1 MKILLKVRWL
11 LLVFLLAAFASCVTS
26 TNTSSTNLPDQKK
39 TELGLY
45 LTATEAYDLLQKDSQ
60 NILFVDVRTREEVIS
75 GRPQLADDAYN
86 NIPYFLKQETPDKK
100 PKLIVNHNFIPDLEA
115 LLAEKGL
122 DKQSTVI
129 LICRQGNR
137 SAKATNALAKE
148 GYKKVY
154 HVTDGANGWKNSDLP
169 WTEPSEEQIQL

>member
-11 LLVFLLAAFASCVTS
+11 LLVFLLAFVGCVTS

-45 LTATEAYDLLQKDSQ
+45 LTATEAYDLLQKEGK
-60 NILFVDVRTREEVIS
+60 NILFVDVRTPQEVILGS
-75 GRPQLADDAYN
+75 PKLADAY
-86 NIPYFLKQETPDKK
+86 IPYLLKKETPDQK
-100 PKLIVNHNFIPDLEA
+100 PQWMVNQNFIPDIETR
-115 LLAEKGL
+115 LAEKGL
-122 DKQSTVI
+122 DKQSTLI

-148 GYKKVY
+148 GYNKVY
-154 HVTDGANGWKNSDLP
+154 HVIDGANGWKNSDLP
-169 WTEPSEEQIQL
+169 WTEQSQEQIQL